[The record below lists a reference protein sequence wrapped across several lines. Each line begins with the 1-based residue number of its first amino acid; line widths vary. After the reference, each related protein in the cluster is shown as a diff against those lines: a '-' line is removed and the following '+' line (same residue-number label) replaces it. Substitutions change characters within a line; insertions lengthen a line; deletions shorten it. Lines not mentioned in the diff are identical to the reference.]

1 MRVVEVIPFK
11 NFKEKI
17 KLVKELKLRKG
28 RISVFENYIV
38 SEYMGLTLTRV
49 VFKWQEAQ
57 LALALYGININKSCI

>member
-17 KLVKELKLRKG
+17 KLVKELKLRKE

-38 SEYMGLTLTRV
+38 SEYMEG
-49 VFKWQEAQ
+49 
-57 LALALYGININKSCI
+57 